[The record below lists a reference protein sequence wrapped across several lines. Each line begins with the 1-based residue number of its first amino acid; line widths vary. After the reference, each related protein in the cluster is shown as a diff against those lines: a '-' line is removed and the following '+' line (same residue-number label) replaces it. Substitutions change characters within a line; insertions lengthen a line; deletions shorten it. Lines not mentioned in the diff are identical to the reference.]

1 MIKIVEFLKLHS
13 NVDVNH
19 AKISTFASE
28 KKERNL
34 NNNEYEVISV
44 RNTGELVKPSSL
56 FEHEISSDNKY
67 NYKVIR
73 PGEFVYNPSRINIGS
88 IAWNKS
94 DDVLITSPMYVV
106 FEIDEV
112 KVKQEYLMLFLN
124 SSFGKSKIDSIV
136 TMGARF
142 RCPFDIL
149 SEIRIPLPSL
159 PVQEEIVRILDEFT
173 ELEAVLEA
181 ELEARTKQYEYYS
194 STLLD
199 FSTGKVGFPKI
210 DQLLQK
216 YCLDGLEPLF
226 LSDICEYSNVRISSN
241 LLSVDNYVGVDN
253 LLQNRAGRTISSFLP
268 TKGSFSL
275 YNPGDILIGNIR
287 PYLRKIWFSD
297 RQGGANGD
305 VLVIKIRESHQSSLL
320 TKFLYYQLSSDKFFE
335 FNNQNSK
342 GAKMPRGDKK
352 KIMQYVLFVPPKII
366 QQEIVRILDEFSEY
380 TTSLTKGLPAE
391 IDLRKKQYEY
401 YRNQLLTF

>member
-1 MIKIVEFLKLHS
+1 MM
-13 NVDVNH
+13 N
-19 AKISTFASE
+19 
-28 KKERNL
+28 
-34 NNNEYEVISV
+34 
-44 RNTGELVKPSSL
+44 
-56 FEHEISSDNKY
+56 
-67 NYKVIR
+67 
-73 PGEFVYNPSRINIGS
+73 
-88 IAWNKS
+88 
-94 DDVLITSPMYVV
+94 
-106 FEIDEV
+106 
-112 KVKQEYLMLFLN
+112 
-124 SSFGKSKIDSIV
+124 
-136 TMGARF
+136 
-142 RCPFDIL
+142 
-149 SEIRIPLPSL
+149 
-159 PVQEEIVRILDEFT
+159 
-173 ELEAVLEA
+173 
-181 ELEARTKQYEYYS
+181 
-194 STLLD
+194 
-199 FSTGKVGFPKI
+199 KI

-216 YCLDGLEPLF
+216 YCPDGLEPLL
-226 LSDICEYSNVRISSN
+226 LSDICEYSKLKISSS

-268 TKGSFSL
+268 NKGSFSL

-366 QQEIVRILDEFSEY
+366 QEEIVRILDEFSEY

-391 IDLRKKQYEY
+391 IELRKKQYEY